1 MVQFNTISEIIETVK
16 EQEIDFIKF
25 RFSDT
30 DGMFNEIDVPA
41 SRLEYAFSKGLPFD
55 NSVGGTFKPTGS
67 DLILKPDPRTFS
79 ILPDNKSDQFIGSV
93 ICELIFLD
101 GQPFDG
107 CTRSALKLF
116 VRKAYQ
122 SGSTF
127 SVSSSLSFYLFD
139 QKTVLSILSSDSAQR
154 AGFDAET
161 FRNAEKIKQKILASL
176 KNADIDVISL
186 RQTKAD
192 GPFTIVFKEGSVLRV
207 ADNIMIS
214 KSLIYEIAQNNGLY
228 ASFMAKPFSDA
239 DGLSMSFGFVLMKN
253 EFNDFY
259 HPSKDMMISDSARF
273 FIGGL
278 FKHIR
283 GICAVTNPT
292 INSYKR
298 LIQKGRA
305 PYYISWSAVD
315 RNSLIRLPSSRGRA
329 TRIEIQN
336 ADSSCNPY
344 LSLLVYLS
352 AGIWGMENSEMPSD
366 PVNFETHDYSES
378 EKQALS
384 AGTLPNTLSEALECF
399 SKDTLLQE
407 ALGESISSSLIQ
419 IETAEWNDYIGCVH
433 LWELEKYL

>member
-1 MVQFNTISEIIETVK
+1 MVQFNTINEIIEAVK

-79 ILPDNKSDQFIGSV
+79 ILPDNKSNQFIGSV

-107 CTRSALKLF
+107 CARSALKLF
-116 VRKAYQ
+116 VRKIYQ

-154 AGFDAET
+154 VGFDAET

-305 PYYISWSAVD
+305 PYYISWSAID
-315 RNSLIRLPSSRGRA
+315 RNSLVRLPSSRGRA

-352 AGIWGMENSEMPSD
+352 AGIWGMENSEMPPD

-419 IETAEWNDYIGCVH
+419 IEAAEWNDYIGCVH